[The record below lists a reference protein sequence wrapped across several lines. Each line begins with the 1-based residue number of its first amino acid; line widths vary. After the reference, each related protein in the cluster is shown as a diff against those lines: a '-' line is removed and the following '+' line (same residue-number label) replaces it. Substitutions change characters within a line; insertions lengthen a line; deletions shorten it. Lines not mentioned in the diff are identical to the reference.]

1 MSTRRIRFR
10 KPHPQAAVN
19 AVYYIKIQELPQG
32 PERDGFVA
40 EQREK
45 YREDVDLYKLADDLV
60 IDAVVAPEQL
70 RTQIARRFDLLKGKR
85 ETRLAK
91 KRAVP
96 PM

>member
-1 MSTRRIRFR
+1 MNKIMSVMAKGIFITGTDTGVGKTAITTALLALLRARGVDAVPM
-10 KPHPQAAVN
+10 KP
-19 AVYYIKIQELPQG
+19 IQTG
-32 PERDGFVA
+32 CFKRGG
-40 EQREK
+40 
-45 YREDVDLYKLADDLV
+45 
-60 IDAVVAPEQL
+60 AVVAPEQL